1 MVDYFEDDEVF
12 RDIDSFY
19 KHLMKR
25 MLKEMDDFEKAVRS
39 GSLKGNWDIKPV
51 NKPGVRGY
59 VARGQFQLGGE
70 PEHVP
75 RVALEEKREPL
86 TDVFEEAE
94 NVKIYIELP
103 GVDKNDIQLDVTDG
117 FVEVKAKNFA
127 KTVEIPTG
135 NIDFTKATA
144 NYKNGVLQVSIPKIN
159 RNIKDAKKRSIKIE

>member
-25 MLKEMDDFEKAVRS
+25 MFKEMDDFEKAVRS
-39 GSLKGNWDIKPV
+39 GSLKGSWNIKPI

-59 VARGQFQLGGE
+59 VARGQFQLGSE
-70 PEHVP
+70 PRHVP
-75 RVALEEKREPL
+75 RVALKEKREPL

-117 FVEVKAKNFA
+117 FVEAKAKNFA

-159 RNIKDAKKRSIKIE
+159 NTIKDAKKRSIKIE